1 MTRGRTMERLDRE
14 DASSSPIGRA
24 DEVGRDVPRG
34 LDCAMRDRG
43 VRDPRLRELEG
54 MAARHTPEAIREAL
68 DTPLR
73 PSNLRDF
80 IYGAVDGTVTTFAI
94 VAGVA
99 GAQLSA
105 GFVVVLGLANLLA
118 DGLSMAVSNFSATR
132 AELQEQ
138 DVARSREEHEIR
150 VDPEGERE
158 EVRQIFALKGFE
170 DPDLERVVDV
180 ITANREVWIQTMLA
194 EEYGYGREA
203 RQPLRAAVIT
213 FLSFVAIGLL
223 PLVTFIVEVIAP
235 GVVPSPFLTAAVLAG
250 VAFFGSGAMKS
261 LFVEQPWWRAGL
273 ETLLMGGAA
282 ATIAYG
288 IGRSLEGLVN

>member
-1 MTRGRTMERLDRE
+1 
-14 DASSSPIGRA
+14 
-24 DEVGRDVPRG
+24 
-34 LDCAMRDRG
+34 MRDRG
-43 VRDPRLRELEG
+43 ARDPRLRELEG

-68 DTPLR
+68 GAPLR

-105 GFVVVLGLANLLA
+105 GVVVVLGLANLLA

-158 EVRQIFALKGFE
+158 EIRQIFALKGFE

-203 RQPLRAAVIT
+203 RRPLRAAVIT

-223 PLVTFIVEVIAP
+223 PLVTFIVEVITP
-235 GVVPSPFLTAAVLAG
+235 GAVPSPFLTAAVLAG
-250 VAFFGSGAMKS
+250 VAFFATGAMKS
-261 LFVEQPWWRAGL
+261 LFVEQPWWRAGV

-282 ATIAYG
+282 AVVAYG